1 MKPIDIILI
10 VGLAVVVV
18 GVIAHLI
25 YRKKK
30 GINGCGCGCKNC
42 PSASSCGAK
51 KEECDGE
58 ERKTLEKEQ
67 NE

>member
-42 PSASSCGAK
+42 PSASSCGANK
-51 KEECDGE
+51 GSCSTTENKE
-58 ERKTLEKEQ
+58 
-67 NE
+67 